1 MANTWLE
8 TFLGVTGKYVLSF
21 LDKYYF
27 YFIPV
32 ILAYGIFMTLSSFN
46 LKRIEKRLIKN
57 ILSQARKITAKDPDI
72 GFIGLTERLDIS
84 LFDIIAKSSFFP
96 FISSESGLWPL
107 RTNTSN
113 VRDMILFSERRI
125 LLLLKRKG
133 MDFSEYSLKPREN
146 LYLEVIHKI
155 TDTN

>member
-8 TFLGVTGKYVLSF
+8 TFLGITGKHVLSF

-27 YFIPV
+27 YLIPV
-32 ILAYGIFMTLSSFN
+32 ILVYGIFMTLSSFN
-46 LKRIEKRLIKN
+46 LKRIEKRLIKK
-57 ILSQARKITAKDPDI
+57 ILAQTKEITADDPGI

-84 LFDIIAKSSFFP
+84 LHDIIAESSFFP
-96 FISSESGLWPL
+96 YISAESGLWPL
-107 RTNTSN
+107 KTNTSN

-133 MDFSEYSLKPREN
+133 IDFSESSSKPREN

-155 TDTN
+155 SKTN